1 MPLLERDTEV
11 SELLAAAAEVLVA
24 REGRAVLVTGEA
36 GIGKTT
42 VIREFLAHT
51 GDDLRVLRGGCDDL
65 RTPRTFG
72 PLLDAAAGT
81 RGPLEEALALG
92 RGDAVYDAAIAELT
106 GARPTVLVVEDVHW
120 ADDAT
125 IDVLRYVVRRLTELP
140 VLLVLSFRDDAA
152 AYATRLS
159 PLVATLAGS
168 GARRIEPK
176 PLTPE
181 AVALLAER
189 TGRDAETLYRHTRG
203 NPFYLSELLAE
214 QGGGDVPVTVSDAVQ
229 ARVAKLP
236 PDTVQALEQLS
247 VVPAQLDYAEAG
259 ELFGSAEMLLAA
271 EEVGIVEVT
280 DAGVA
285 FRHELARRAVEAGLP
300 ALARRRLNAKV
311 LKHLLERDD
320 DPDLARI
327 LHHAVEADDVAVIL
341 AYAPRAGREASRRGA
356 RRQALEH
363 FETVLPYA
371 GRLALPDQAALYG
384 DYAWD
389 LQYAQRYADAVAA
402 GRIAVELRERLGDP
416 VTLADQL
423 VWLGRE
429 LYLSGDTLAARDAS
443 DRAAAIADSLD
454 PGTPGAAAVLAVA
467 TTFHGMML
475 VRVVRSAEARP
486 VLERALTLTA
496 DAGRPDLHSLCRNF
510 LAMAR
515 ADLDD
520 PGAIDDLRE
529 QLREAIE
536 RGDHQTTAHL
546 YSHLAELHFRY
557 GEYDELADVVERGL
571 VFTRERGFS
580 GNLYNLE
587 VLQASLRIRHG
598 EWAAAERQ
606 LRRLID
612 SLDDPGMLYVYSVP
626 SYGRLLARRGDP
638 RAERLLTD
646 CWDRARAQRHLLGI
660 GFAGLGYVEWAW
672 LAGRPD
678 LVQEAADM
686 LLDGTPGGVPA
697 LHGELELYLRRA
709 GIGEGGPPGFEGCPE
724 VYAAG
729 IRGDHLAA
737 AELWERIGDPYEQA
751 IELSLVDDPDTAL
764 TGLRMLD
771 ELDAK
776 PAAAMVRAR
785 LRDLG
790 VRVPRGARRSTRRNP
805 AGLTDRQLDV
815 LALLADGLTNAEIAD
830 RLVVSVRTVDHH
842 VSDILGKLGVD
853 SRRAAAAYFGSEL
866 VN

>member
-11 SELLAAAAEVLVA
+11 SELLAAAAEVLVS

-36 GIGKTT
+36 GIGKTS

-81 RGPLEEALALG
+81 GGPLEEALAGG
-92 RGDAVYDAAIAELT
+92 RGDAVYDAVIGELT
-106 GARPTVLVVEDVHW
+106 GSRPTVLVVEDVHW

-125 IDVLRYVVRRLTELP
+125 IDVLRYVVRRLTDLP

-168 GARRIEPK
+168 EARRVEPQ
-176 PLTPE
+176 PLS
-181 AVALLAER
+181 ADGVARLAADF
-189 TGRDAETLYRHTRG
+189 GRDAGALYQHTGG
-203 NPFYLSELLAE
+203 NPFYLSELLAA
-214 QGGGDVPVTVSDAVQ
+214 GGSDVPVTVSDAVQ

-236 PDTVQALEQLS
+236 PETVRALEQLS

-259 ELFGSAEMLLAA
+259 ELFGSAEVLLAA

-300 ALARRRLNAKV
+300 ALTRRRLNAVV
-311 LKHLLERDD
+311 LRHLLGRDD
-320 DPDLARI
+320 EPDLARI
-327 LHHAVEADDVAVIL
+327 VHHAVEADDVATIL

-371 GRLALPDQAALYG
+371 GRLGLADRAALYG

-402 GRIAVELRERLGDP
+402 GRVAAELRERLGDP
-416 VTLADQL
+416 VALAEQL

-429 LYLSGDTLAARDAS
+429 LYLSGDTMAARDAS

-454 PGTPGAAAVLAVA
+454 PGAPGAAAVLAVA

-486 VLERALTLTA
+486 VLERALVLAA
-496 DAGRPDLHSLCRNF
+496 DAGRPDLQSLCRNF

-515 ADLDD
+515 ADLGD
-520 PGAIDDLRE
+520 PGAIGDLQQ
-529 QLREAIE
+529 QLRTAIE
-536 RGDHQTTAHL
+536 SGDHQTTAHL

-557 GEYDELADVVERGL
+557 GEYDELAEVVDRGL
-571 VFTRERGFS
+571 VFTRERGFA
-580 GNLYNLE
+580 GNQYNLE
-587 VLQASLRIRHG
+587 VLQAALRIRHG
-598 EWAAAERQ
+598 DWAAAERQ
-606 LRRLID
+606 LRRLVD

-638 RAERLLTD
+638 RAERMLTES
-646 CWDRARAQRHLLGI
+646 WERARAQRHLLGI
-660 GFAGLGYVEWAW
+660 AFAGLGYVEWAW

-678 LVQEAADM
+678 LVAEAAEL

-709 GIGEGGPPGFEGCPE
+709 GIGHGGPGFDGCPE

-729 IRGDHLAA
+729 IRGDWKTA
-737 AELWERIGDPYEQA
+737 AELWERIGDPYEQG
-751 IELSLVDDPDTAL
+751 IELSHSDDPATAL

-771 ELDAK
+771 ELDAR
-776 PAAAMVRAR
+776 PAAAIVRAR
-785 LRDLG
+785 LRGLG
-790 VRVPRGARRSTRRNP
+790 IRVPRGARRSTRRNP

-815 LALLADGLTNAEIAD
+815 LGLLADGLTNAEIAE

-853 SRRAAAAYFGSEL
+853 SRRAAAAYF